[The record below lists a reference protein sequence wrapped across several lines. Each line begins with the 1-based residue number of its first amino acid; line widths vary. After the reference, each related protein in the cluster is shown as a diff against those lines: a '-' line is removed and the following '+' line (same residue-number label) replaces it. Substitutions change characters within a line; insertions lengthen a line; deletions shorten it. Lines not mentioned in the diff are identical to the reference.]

1 MQHLYN
7 EVVVKKISHIWQKIA
22 PFSLRMRLTVG
33 IAVVSTVGVG
43 SIALWTTWQMQQ
55 ILINS
60 HKQNI
65 EQIADRLPGD
75 VQVYSEMYSL
85 ETGLRKAIANRTT
98 NKTIIWVKRPDGTT
112 NSAEMA
118 VPVDSAAVNL
128 MSLMRSPLRTQ
139 VYEIGDRYFVVCG
152 KFLQVKGQKLGLM
165 FVAQDI
171 SYEQMMFVSLVRSLA
186 IVSFIALVI
195 ITVAI
200 AWYIQNSLQ
209 PLRQISQLAGTISAD
224 DLSQARLRL
233 ERAPTEVQ
241 ELAHTC
247 NMMLDRLS
255 QSWEQQRQF
264 VGNVSHELRTPL
276 TIVHGYLQS
285 VLKRETNLTSPQ
297 REALATAASEA
308 ESTIRLLQDL
318 LDLARADTG
327 YLQMHLEPVLLN
339 DLIEEVAAM
348 AKQYSNRE
356 ITIETTASRII
367 VKADR
372 HRLKQ
377 VLLNLIDNAVKYSD
391 LQSAIAIKLDTI
403 AKRAIIHVCDRGL
416 GIPLQHQSR
425 IFERFYRVDEARN
438 RATGGCGL
446 GLSIV
451 KTLVDGMG
459 GNVTVRSKLGEGSTF
474 TVTLPSAA

>member
-1 MQHLYN
+1 MT
-7 EVVVKKISHIWQKIA
+7 KIDRICRKID
-22 PFSLRMRLTVG
+22 PFSLRVRLTVG
-33 IAVVSTVGVG
+33 IAAVSALGVG

-65 EQIADRLPGD
+65 EQIADRLPD
-75 VQVYSEMYSL
+75 DIKLYSDMFS
-85 ETGLRKAIANRTT
+85 TDISVRKAIANLTT
-98 NKTIIWVKRPDGTT
+98 SKTIVWVKRLDGTISDNSPASL
-112 NSAEMA
+112 NSAA
-118 VPVDSAAVNL
+118 INL
-128 MSLMRSPLRTQ
+128 ISRMRSPLNTQ

-152 KFLQVKGQKLGLM
+152 RFLQVKGQNLGLL

-171 SYEQMMFVSLVRSLA
+171 SSEQTMFLALGQNIGIVSL
-186 IVSFIALVI
+186 IALVI

-224 DLSQARLRL
+224 DLAQARLRL
-233 ERAPTEVQ
+233 KSAPTEVQ
-241 ELAHTC
+241 ELASTY

-264 VGNVSHELRTPL
+264 VSNVSHELRTPL

-297 REALATAASEA
+297 REALTTAASEA
-308 ESTIRLLQDL
+308 ESTIHLLQDL

-327 YLQMHLEPVLLN
+327 YLHMHLEPLLLN
-339 DLIEEVAAM
+339 DLIGEVAAM
-348 AKQYSNRE
+348 AQQYSNRE
-356 ITIETTASRII
+356 INIETNRNKIV

-391 LQSAIAIKLDTI
+391 SHSAIAIKLEAT
-403 AKRAIIHVCDRGL
+403 AQWGIIHICDRGL
-416 GIPLQHQSR
+416 GIPLQHQNR

-438 RATGGCGL
+438 RSGGCGL

-459 GNVTVRSKLGEGSTF
+459 GNVTVRSKLGEGSIF
-474 TVTLPSAA
+474 TVTLPCAA